1 MFLQQCEQEKEKVVF
16 LGTKRRS
23 RKSLGL
29 EAKKGQKKKRYIRI
43 AMHCDLDAGRRERVK
58 RVKDLIIHHVG
69 SFEMKDQKR
78 KENRKFCI
86 LQVDSRTNEIGKNE
100 TSVVVCRY
108 PSLVTIL

>member
-1 MFLQQCEQEKEKVVF
+1 MGRSEEAGKVWVW
-16 LGTKRRS
+16 RR
-23 RKSLGL
+23 
-29 EAKKGQKKKRYIRI
+29 KKKQKKRYIRI

-58 RVKDLIIHHVG
+58 RVKNLIIHHVG

>member
-1 MFLQQCEQEKEKVVF
+1 MGRSEEAGKVWVWRRK
-16 LGTKRRS
+16 KR
-23 RKSLGL
+23 
-29 EAKKGQKKKRYIRI
+29 QKKKRYIRI

-58 RVKDLIIHHVG
+58 RVKNLIIHHVG